1 MAIVHDHHSLCDSA
15 VRNAEVVPILTKYSS
30 MINLY
35 LCECEFVSSIVY
47 ENSDQDDYDDKDDEN
62 SDYET

>member
-1 MAIVHDHHSLCDSA
+1 MGP
-15 VRNAEVVPILTKYSS
+15 RVPCSIY
-30 MINLY
+30 I

-47 ENSDQDDYDDKDDEN
+47 ENSDQDDCDDKDDEN